1 MYRSGCY
8 FLTVASAVYIRSR
21 RFLKSSSDY
30 WRRDSAAEEELTP
43 SELSVIAGLR
53 TPVHELRDQLVAAL
67 KKTKQYMDETVEARE
82 QLVKASGIVMK
93 MSDQLKEQVANNLEL
108 HEKVIALEMEVQL
121 ARKDALLLRN
131 KAMMLEKQRL
141 EKKAK
146 EAQLLGRELLEVG
159 MANRGQ
165 QGVPAGP
172 SDA

>member
-1 MYRSGCY
+1 M
-8 FLTVASAVYIRSR
+8 VASVVYICSR
-21 RFLKSSSDY
+21 RFITSSSDY

-53 TPVHELRDQLVAAL
+53 MTVDELRDQLVAAL
-67 KKTKQYMDETVEARE
+67 KKTKQYMYETVEARE
-82 QLVKASGIVMK
+82 QLVKASDIVTK

-108 HEKVIALEMEVQL
+108 LEKIIALEMEVQL
-121 ARKDALLLRN
+121 ARKDALLMRN
-131 KAMMLEKQRL
+131 EAMMLEKQRP
-141 EKKAK
+141 EKKVKKAK
-146 EAQLLGRELLEVG
+146 KAQLLGRELLEVG